1 MTAADPLTRLLHDLD
16 RPSQPRPDFAEALRA
31 RMLAELRASA
41 APARRPRAWRRPV
54 HSRRARVAVLAG
66 AVLIVLAAIASA
78 AYLVTRSP
86 APPIRPQS
94 GQLTLPRIGDRG
106 NGPATIAA
114 VTPDGRLQTLWR
126 CARHGFCGTISSLAW
141 SPDGRRVA
149 FTLDEIGG
157 RSAYIGLHIVD
168 LASGKDIH
176 IPDLPRASPTRP
188 QSMDAL
194 GKLLE
199 QAVRKLGCGLPE
211 GVAWSPDSRS
221 LAYSCPQGPGL
232 SPGASRIFVI
242 RADGSG
248 RRLVPTG
255 VATALWPSWS
265 PDGKQIAFATA
276 RVPRAR
282 TRSGTNDPYV
292 IVRSS
297 VYAVDLDGSH
307 RRLLASE
314 ATAPSWSPDGSTIAY
329 QSSCGGIGLV
339 SPAGQ
344 NVTPGAEPGACAA
357 IGRPGPP
364 AWSPDGSQIA
374 IESHDRLYV
383 MDPDGSNLRRVRNKS
398 GTQAYDTGR
407 PAWAPGSTA
416 TRGLQ
421 RRSDTGCAGPCL

>member
-1 MTAADPLTRLLHDLD
+1 MTAVDPLTTLLQALD
-16 RPSQPRPDFAEALRA
+16 RPSQPRQEFAEALRA
-31 RMLAELRASA
+31 RALAELRATE
-41 APARRPRAWRRPV
+41 APARRPRSWPRPV
-54 HSRRARVAVLAG
+54 HARRVRVAVLAG
-66 AVLIVLAAIASA
+66 AILIVLAAIAGA
-78 AYLVTRSP
+78 AYLVTRAP

-94 GQLTLPRIGDRG
+94 GQLTLPRIRG

-114 VTPDGRLQTLWR
+114 VTPDGHLQTLWR
-126 CARHGFCGTISSLAW
+126 CARRGFCGTISSLAW
-141 SPDGRRVA
+141 SPDGKRVA
-149 FTLDEIGG
+149 FTVDEIGG

-168 LASGKDIH
+168 LAGGKDIH

-188 QSMDAL
+188 QSMDVL
-194 GKLLE
+194 TTLVKR
-199 QAVRKLGCGLPE
+199 AVRTLGCGFPE

-221 LAYSCPQGPGL
+221 LAYACPQGLGL
-232 SPGASRIFVI
+232 SPGPSRIFVI
-242 RADGSG
+242 GADGSG

-255 VATALWPSWS
+255 VRTALWPSWS
-265 PDGKQIAFATA
+265 PDGRQIAFATA

-282 TRSGTNDPYV
+282 TRSDTNDPYV

-297 VYAVDLDGSH
+297 VYSVDLDGSH

-339 SPAGQ
+339 SPAGE

-357 IGRPGPP
+357 IGRPGAP
-364 AWSPDGSQIA
+364 AWSPDGRQIA

-383 MDPDGSNLRRVRNKS
+383 MHPDGSNLRRVRNAS

-407 PAWAPGSTA
+407 PAWAPGSRA

-421 RRSDTGCAGPCL
+421 RRSDTSCGGPCL